1 MPSNDLLTQ
10 VLDNYSTVIPAPTTP
25 TVEQP
30 NTPVAVESQQPPQ
43 REALAPLQQQ
53 PPQREALAPLQQQ
66 PPQREAL
73 APLPN
78 ATQSVFSIPPIK
90 ARPQTSIVTNAPQV
104 SPQYN
109 RQPLNT
115 LQPPQTPE
123 VSFKDVLATE
133 NDKIYNDVAFAIIPE
148 PYRHS

>member
-1 MPSNDLLTQ
+1 
-10 VLDNYSTVIPAPTTP
+10 
-25 TVEQP
+25 
-30 NTPVAVESQQPPQ
+30 
-43 REALAPLQQQ
+43 LAPLQQQ

-133 NDKIYNDVAFAIIPE
+133 NDKIYNDIAFAIIPE

>member
-10 VLDNYSTVIPAPTTP
+10 VLDTYGTITSTPTEP

-30 NTPVAVESQQPPQ
+30 NTPVGAEPQQPPQ
-43 REALAPLQQQ
+43 RAPLEPLQQQ
-53 PPQREALAPLQQQ
+53 PPQRVPL
-66 PPQREAL
+66 E
-73 APLPN
+73 PLSN
-78 ATQSVFSIPPIK
+78 TQQSVFSIPPIK
-90 ARPQTSIVTNAPQV
+90 ARPQTSITTNAPQV

-109 RQPLNT
+109 RQPLNIM
-115 LQPPQTPE
+115 QPPQKEE

>member
-30 NTPVAVESQQPPQ
+30 NTPVAVES
-43 REALAPLQQQ
+43 QQ

-133 NDKIYNDVAFAIIPE
+133 NDKIYNDIAFAIIPE

>member
-30 NTPVAVESQQPPQ
+30 NTPVAVES
-43 REALAPLQQQ
+43 QQ

>member
-53 PPQREALAPLQQQ
+53 PPQREALAPL
-66 PPQREAL
+66 
-73 APLPN
+73 PN
-78 ATQSVFSIPPIK
+78 ATQSVFSILPIK

-133 NDKIYNDVAFAIIPE
+133 NDKIYNDIAFAIIPE